1 MVSLFVADDESV
13 SSDLGSNLS
22 DTSEHLTLSAESTD
36 TEIVPTS
43 ALYTKKS
50 RGGSRPRA
58 IDLWK
63 HSRVHLPHE
72 EERNAHNQKIFY
84 CKYCSWRSV
93 ISNAAKH
100 VKNHG
105 VGIEPDAVSLA
116 RTAGINT
123 LKASFSNQERVNQ
136 SKTEAIARITLKN
149 AVNKASYRAA
159 VARFITACS
168 ISHRVVEH
176 KEFKNMCLSLNWMAG
191 HALMKSH
198 SSIPRRIASNFEY
211 QRDLVKSA
219 LHNAVS
225 CIQLCTDSW
234 TSSL

>member
-1 MVSLFVADDESV
+1 
-13 SSDLGSNLS
+13 
-22 DTSEHLTLSAESTD
+22 
-36 TEIVPTS
+36 
-43 ALYTKKS
+43 
-50 RGGSRPRA
+50 
-58 IDLWK
+58 
-63 HSRVHLPHE
+63 
-72 EERNAHNQKIFY
+72 
-84 CKYCSWRSV
+84 V

-105 VGIEPDAVSLA
+105 VGIEPDAVLLA
-116 RTAGINT
+116 RTARINT

-136 SKTEAIARITLKN
+136 SKTKAIARITLKN
-149 AVNKASYRAA
+149 AVNKASYRVA